1 MFNMDKNKTR
11 MPERV
16 PQLRNKNFK
25 EVSAGYNVEMAINE
39 ANRCLGCKTPACVS
53 ACPVNVPIPQFI
65 QKIKDNEFEEA
76 YQIIKTVNSLP
87 AVCGRVCPQE
97 TQCESKCVRGLK
109 GESVAI
115 GRLERFVADYHMK
128 NCEEKPVKPAT
139 NGHKV
144 AVIGS
149 GPSGLTCAGDL
160 AKLGYEVTILKLST
174 KPAAF

>member
-65 QKIKDNEFEEA
+65 QKSRTTN
-76 YQIIKTVNSLP
+76 
-87 AVCGRVCPQE
+87 
-97 TQCESKCVRGLK
+97 LK
-109 GESVAI
+109 
-115 GRLERFVADYHMK
+115 RLIR
-128 NCEEKPVKPAT
+128 
-139 NGHKV
+139 
-144 AVIGS
+144 
-149 GPSGLTCAGDL
+149 LL
-160 AKLGYEVTILKLST
+160 RL
-174 KPAAF
+174 